1 MSTLPCFN
9 TSNADRIYEFIFK
22 LNLVGLDFLTNQK
35 VQTKVNNI
43 TTINFNGAVQTVHLA
58 PVAPVAPPAETA
70 TAARHPPTTRKAP
83 KRRCYRCN
91 RTGHAI
97 RQCLAPRT
105 TRRKPWTPA
114 VGRGG
119 SSSTSMTVRPPRSL
133 CAKSRIGTPTPELQ
147 PLGWDHPP

>member
-1 MSTLPCFN
+1 MN
-9 TSNADRIYEFIFK
+9 R
-22 LNLVGLDFLTNQK
+22 K

-133 CAKSRIGTPTPELQ
+133 RAKSRTRTPTPELQ
-147 PLGWDHPP
+147 PLGTSTPMRSPPVSNIFNPNSAK